1 VDLQMK
7 LIRST
12 IIMSFAVIVV
22 LVCQHYASIH
32 ASDISIKFSDG
43 LLCVGK
49 NVNERM
55 MTK

>member
-1 VDLQMK
+1 MK